1 MRLRK
6 WSWLL
11 LAFSIATQAAEPL
24 DFVPDVV
31 PDAQTPDVARNGSG
45 KVFAELA
52 INLANR
58 KSGDTPP
65 SGDLG
70 LDGYFSRRLNN
81 DWRAVLNARLDM
93 DLAPSMGIS
102 KDNLGLTLRELYV
115 SGSADEWGIDLGRIN
130 LRDGVALGFNP
141 TDVFRSGALLARR
154 TEDPA
159 RLRESRLGVVGF
171 RLNRHTGIGQF
182 SALVAPGFNSSKVP
196 SWYDPRWG
204 AVNGERNQYYL
215 KYTPPSWGGLYT
227 NVVSHRAESGA
238 TTWGV
243 NATDNIGQATVAFL
257 EAARTRQP
265 GLLDV
270 ALNNGSPPQWRT
282 KFATGVTFATQSR
295 QTMTLEYEY
304 NGDGLNRADWNGA
317 WQGASQDQ
325 LTRGF
330 LTAGQRQDPLSRHS
344 LMLMLQWEQLLGR
357 NDDLSCLVRASL
369 VDRSRFSWCEW
380 TFRQTQFDWA
390 LNFSHFSGSE
400 RSEYGASEQRLVVGA
415 KARFYF

>member
-1 MRLRK
+1 MLLRM
-6 WSWLL
+6 WSWLC
-11 LAFSIATQAAEPL
+11 LALSITAHAAEPL

-31 PDAQTPDVARNGSG
+31 PNTPALDMSRNG
-45 KVFAELA
+45 KVFTELA
-52 INLANR
+52 TSLAYR
-58 KSGDTPP
+58 KSHDTHP

-70 LDGYFSRRLNN
+70 LDGYFSRKLGN
-81 DWRAVLNARLDM
+81 DWRTVLNARLDM

-102 KDNLGLTLRELYV
+102 KDNLSLTLRELYV
-115 SGSADEWGIDLGRIN
+115 SGIADGWGLDLGRIN

-154 TEDPA
+154 TEDPS

-171 RLNRHTGIGQF
+171 RLNRNTEIGQF
-182 SALVAPGFNSSKVP
+182 SALVAPRINSSQAP

-204 AVNGERNQYYL
+204 AVNGKHDQYYV
-215 KYTPPSWGGLYT
+215 KYTPPSWSGLYT
-227 NVVSHRAESGA
+227 NMVLHRAEGGA
-238 TTWGV
+238 MTWGV
-243 NATDNIGQATVAFL
+243 NATDNWGQATVAFF
-257 EAARTRQP
+257 EAARTRHP

-270 ALNNGSPPQWRT
+270 ALNDSSVQQWRN
-282 KFATGVTFATQSR
+282 KFATGLTFATQSR
-295 QTMTLEYEY
+295 QTLTLEYDY
-304 NGDGLNRADWNGA
+304 NGDGLNKADWNGA
-317 WQGASQDQ
+317 WQDASQGQ

-344 LMLMLQWEQLLGR
+344 LMVMLQWEQLLGR
-357 NDDLSCLVRASL
+357 NDDLSCLMRASL

-380 TFRQTQFDWA
+380 TFRQTQCDWA
-390 LNFSHFSGSE
+390 LNFTHFSGSE